1 MRARVDAT
9 IRRRL
14 DATSRRDRAIAIGRR
29 RERDDGAIADARSGV
44 SRSDGRAGRRRPT
57 TRGAIDGRRRRDERA
72 GDARS
77 AADGV
82 RGVRVRRA
90 MRWDGIR
97 ATRATRRDGIRA
109 RDGTDGASS
118 RRVGAGTDSSVR
130 TFSRAARRRCR
141 ADT

>member
-44 SRSDGRAGRRRPT
+44 SRRDGRAGRRRPT

-90 MRWDGIR
+90 MRMDGIR
-97 ATRATRRDGIRA
+97 AMRATRRDARGTGLTERA
-109 RDGTDGASS
+109 S
-118 RRVGAGTDSSVR
+118 RRVGAGMDSSVR